1 MLATAH
7 PCGPCTRHGARTTII
22 PRNRFRAT
30 RSSAY
35 IIKNDGEHAGTGAQK
50 GKGRANALPVEG
62 RDGCLAAVCHD
73 RFSFRAAALI
83 PDHA

>member
-1 MLATAH
+1 MFHLSRR
-7 PCGPCTRHGARTTII
+7 P
-22 PRNRFRAT
+22 NRFRAT